1 MEHNKITYEQKHM
14 VSDFPKLMKFWDE
27 KKNIRNPDELSAKS
41 DINVYWHC
49 KECGFDWETSP
60 KARLKAS
67 DKCPCHELNR
77 YRKKGVNDFFTIFPE
92 GKLSYDFEANKNI
105 DIYTLGLKDT
115 ETKIAWCCEVCGHK
129 WCSPLGYR
137 ISFKKEG
144 FRLKKCQKCSGVSQ
158 RTKVTSS
165 PEMIAF
171 WDYEKNNEIGL
182 NPDELSIFSDV
193 YVNWKCPKCGY
204 RFYTRIATRQINKD
218 VCPCCDSNF
227 GVSRGYND
235 VVTLTKG
242 EILYYFDSKNN
253 QGIDLNEYGCSEKKV
268 SANWNCPDCGY
279 QWSTLV
285 KSRVYLKNGTWKVK
299 KCPACNG
306 KRRLNSYSVD
316 YPILNDMFDEEKN
329 GRKFSDLTGCR
340 KDVRGK
346 YWWKCLKCDC
356 SFQNELSRMLSI
368 YIKPAKGC
376 PHCSKIKIT
385 YENSFA
391 YVCKEYMDE
400 YSSNNEIDPTTVFS
414 SNNTSVEWVCRTNP
428 EHVWN
433 ATFKTRYAGHGDCPV
448 CNNRRPVSGQ
458 NTFLAYYPELSKM
471 QSQKNKKCNLDNIF
485 FDSKVWNKWICPI
498 CLGEFGAYTT
508 EMVDGTW
515 TCPYCENRRVLP
527 NYNSFGHVYPEIAS
541 LMSENNIVKAEQI
554 LPTYPSHVLFTCP
567 KCKGEHSELIQKM
580 IENPDLCPYCENR
593 RLLPNYNSFNVTQ
606 KDIMDNEYDYIAN
619 YNLIPYDS
627 FGEKCRIRLW
637 WHCPNGHRY
646 TMSPSDKIYF
656 KRRNRETCPY
666 CKGLRRKKRHF
677 V

>member
-27 KKNIRNPDELSAKS
+27 KENIRNPDELSAKS

-77 YRKKGVNDFFTIFPE
+77 YRKKGVNDFFTIFPD

-105 DIYTLGLKDT
+105 EIYTLGLKDT
-115 ETKIAWCCEVCGHK
+115 ETKIAWCCEVCGYK
-129 WCSPLGYR
+129 WYSPLGYR

-144 FRLKKCQKCSGVSQ
+144 FRLKKCKKCSGVSQ

-182 NPDELSIFSDV
+182 NPDELSIYSDV
-193 YVNWKCPKCGY
+193 YANWECPKCGY
-204 RFYTRIATRQINKD
+204 LFYTQINSRHARKD
-218 VCPCCDSNF
+218 ACPCCSSNL
-227 GVSRGYND
+227 GVSKGYND

-242 EILYYFDSKNN
+242 EILYYFNPKNN
-253 QGIDLNEYGCSEKKV
+253 QGIDLNEYGCSEKIV
-268 SANWNCPDCGY
+268 SVNWNCPDCGF

-285 KSRVYLKNGTWKVK
+285 KSRVYSKNGIWKVK

-306 KRRLNSYSVD
+306 QRRLNSYSVD
-316 YPILNDMFDEEKN
+316 YPILNEMFDEEKN

-340 KDVRGK
+340 DDVRGK
-346 YWWKCLKCDC
+346 YWWKCLKCDH
-356 SFQNELSRMLSI
+356 SFESI
-368 YIKPAKGC
+368 LNSMISSYKNPAKGC
-376 PHCSKIKIT
+376 PYCSKFKIT

-400 YSSNNEIDPTTVFS
+400 YSSNNEIDPTTVFP
-414 SNNTSVEWVCRTNP
+414 SNNTSVEWVCRMNP

-433 ATFKTRYAGHGDCPV
+433 ATFRTRYARNGDCPA

-458 NTFLAYYPELSKM
+458 NTFLAHYPELAKM
-471 QSQKNKKCNLDNIF
+471 QSQNKKCDLDNIF
-485 FDSKVWNKWICPI
+485 FDSKQWDRWICPS

-515 TCPYCENRRVLP
+515 ACPYCENRRV
-527 NYNSFGHVYPEIAS
+527 
-541 LMSENNIVKAEQI
+541 
-554 LPTYPSHVLFTCP
+554 
-567 KCKGEHSELIQKM
+567 
-580 IENPDLCPYCENR
+580 
-593 RLLPNYNSFNVTQ
+593 LPNYNSFNVTQ

-637 WHCPNGHRY
+637 WHCANGHRY

-656 KRRNRETCPY
+656 KRRNKETCPY